1 MELLFDIFRIKSP
14 SWSSSFL
21 AGRRLT
27 SRSISFASTN
37 FLLINC
43 TTAYGRV
50 ANLKPEATNP
60 NSTKRDDKAQSNLV
74 EHFTALL
81 LAVFVEAGLLQV
93 STSYTTTI

>member
-27 SRSISFASTN
+27 SRSISFISAKL
-37 FLLINC
+37 LLINYI
-43 TTAYGRV
+43 TAYGRV
-50 ANLKPEATNP
+50 ANLKSEVTNP
-60 NSTKRDDKAQSNLV
+60 DSAKRGDKAQSNLV

-93 STSYTTTI
+93 LNFYITII